1 MLEMEIEYEVFTS
14 LPQNPGYYDIVG
26 EDVSVW
32 HVRNNIPLKHWTIAT
47 ILRYHTETR
56 FLTLNGGNLYQ
67 LFKVHGTSKMIT
79 DTQ

>member
-1 MLEMEIEYEVFTS
+1 MLQMEIEYEVLTAF
-14 LPQNPGYYDIVG
+14 PQNPGYYDIVG

-32 HVRNNIPLKHWTIAT
+32 HVGNNIPLKHWTYGS
-47 ILRYHTETR
+47 ILRYHTETK
-56 FLTLNGGNLYQ
+56 FLSLNGGNLNQ

>member
-1 MLEMEIEYEVFTS
+1 MLEMEIEYEVLTS

-32 HVRNNIPLKHWTIAT
+32 HVPNNVPLNHWTIAP

-56 FLTLNGGNLYQ
+56 FLTLNGGYLYQ
-67 LFKVHGTSKMIT
+67 LFKVHGTSKMIL